1 VGEGQPVLYPHIVRI
16 GEVAERA
23 GTRPRTIRF
32 YERIGVLPA
41 ARRAANGYRDYDD
54 TILERLAFVQAAQA
68 SGFTLTEIRS
78 IITVRDNGDAPCAH
92 VQTLIDRHVEDVDRR
107 LDELS
112 RLRGELARLAD
123 RARRFDPAD
132 CGRESVCRIIT
143 G

>member
-1 VGEGQPVLYPHIVRI
+1 MRI
-16 GEVAERA
+16 GELAGRA

-32 YERIGVLPA
+32 YERIGVLPLP
-41 ARRAANGYRDYDD
+41 RRADNGYRDYDD
-54 TILERLAFVQAAQA
+54 TILERLAFIHAAQA
-68 SGFTLTEIRS
+68 SGFTLAEIRS
-78 IITVRDNGDAPCAH
+78 IIAVRDNGEAPCAH
-92 VQTLIDRHVEDVDRR
+92 VQALIERHVEDVDRR
-107 LDELS
+107 LDELR